1 MNACCR
7 IGCPVWAHA
16 PWVGSFFTAEARR
29 ADFLQQHASVFG
41 TTEGNATFYGLPS
54 VDTVKRWLG
63 EAPEEFRFCFKF
75 PREISHDRQLVG
87 AGEATARFFERLA
100 PLGPRRGP
108 FFLQLPAAFG
118 ADRLPA
124 LAAYLG
130 SLPADQAYAVEVRH
144 LDFFDRGAKE
154 RALDALLTERG
165 VDRVIFDTRG
175 LFAAKVTDEL
185 SRDAQRKKPRVP
197 VRFTATGPHPLVRLV
212 GDPVV
217 AANAAILREWAPVV
231 ARWMSEGRSPY
242 VFLHHPDD
250 GHAPALARLFQTILQ
265 EIEPRVPPAPLW
277 PAERALRGP
286 ATKQLDLFG
295 G

>member
-7 IGCPVWAHA
+7 IGCPVWAHT
-16 PWVGSFFTAEARR
+16 PWVGTFFTAEARR
-29 ADFLQQHASVFG
+29 EDFLPQYASVFG

-54 VDTVKRWLG
+54 VETVKRWAG
-63 EAPEEFRFCFKF
+63 EAPEDFRFCFKF
-75 PREISHDRQLVG
+75 PREISHDGQLVG
-87 AGEATARFFERLA
+87 ANEATARFFERLA

-118 ADRLPA
+118 ADRLPV
-124 LAAYLG
+124 LAAYLDQ
-130 SLPADQAYAVEVRH
+130 LPSDQAYAVEVRH
-144 LDFFDRGAKE
+144 LDFFDGGAKE
-154 RALDALLTERG
+154 RALDVLLAERG

-197 VRFTATGPHPLVRLV
+197 VRFTATGPRPLVRFV

-217 AANAAILREWAPVV
+217 EANAAIFREWAPVV

-250 GHAPALARLFQTILQ
+250 GHAPALARLFQTILHA
-265 EIEPRVPPAPLW
+265 IEPRVPSPPAW
-277 PAERALRGP
+277 PVELAPKSA
-286 ATKQLDLFG
+286 AAAQLDLF
-295 G
+295 